1 MKKVVTLIIAAALA
15 LSGCSSTSSPSV
27 EHLNSAAFAEKIVET
42 DVVILDV
49 RTPGEFS
56 EDHIKGAIN
65 IDVEGAS
72 FDSEIANL
80 DKTKSYAVYCRSG
93 RRSIIAVDKMA
104 NAGFDLLFNLENGI
118 NDWIANGLSLV
129 TS

>member
-1 MKKVVTLIIAAALA
+1 MKKTIAALLA
-15 LSGCSSTSSPSV
+15 SAFLLTSCSSSTTATN
-27 EHLNSAAFAEKIVET
+27 LDAAGFADQITKT
-42 DVVILDV
+42 DVITLDV

-56 EDHIKGAIN
+56 EGHIEGAIN
-65 IDVEGAS
+65 IDVESTS

-93 RRSIIAVDKMA
+93 RRSTIAVDKMSA
-104 NAGFDLLFNLENGI
+104 TGFEKLSNLESGI
-118 NDWIANGLSLV
+118 NEWLANSLPLV

>member
-1 MKKVVTLIIAAALA
+1 MKKTIAAVLA
-15 LSGCSSTSSPSV
+15 SVFLLTSCSSSTTATN
-27 EHLNSAAFAEKIVET
+27 LDAAGFADQITKT
-42 DVVILDV
+42 DVITLDV

-56 EDHIKGAIN
+56 EGHIEGAIN

-93 RRSIIAVDKMA
+93 RRSIFAVDKMSA
-104 NAGFDLLFNLENGI
+104 TGFEKLSNLENGI
-118 NDWIANGLSLV
+118 NDWLANSLPLV

>member
-1 MKKVVTLIIAAALA
+1 MRKTIAALLA
-15 LSGCSSTSSPSV
+15 TVFLLTSCSSSTTATN
-27 EHLNSAAFAEKIVET
+27 LDAAGFADQITKT
-42 DVVILDV
+42 DVITLDV

-56 EDHIKGAIN
+56 EGHIEGAIN

-93 RRSIIAVDKMA
+93 RRSTIAVDKMSA
-104 NAGFDLLFNLENGI
+104 TGFEKLSNLESGI
-118 NDWIANGLSLV
+118 NDWLANSFPLV

>member
-1 MKKVVTLIIAAALA
+1 MKKTIAALLA
-15 LSGCSSTSSPSV
+15 SAFLLTSCSSSTTATN
-27 EHLNSAAFAEKIVET
+27 LDAAGFADQITKN
-42 DVVILDV
+42 DVITLDV

-56 EDHIKGAIN
+56 EGHIEGAIN
-65 IDVEGAS
+65 IDVESAS

-93 RRSIIAVDKMA
+93 RRSTIAVDKMSA
-104 NAGFDLLFNLENGI
+104 TGFEKLSNLESGI
-118 NDWIANGLSLV
+118 NDWLANSLPLV

>member
-1 MKKVVTLIIAAALA
+1 MKKTIAALLA
-15 LSGCSSTSSPSV
+15 TVFLLTSCSSSTTATN
-27 EHLNSAAFAEKIVET
+27 LDAAGFADQITKT
-42 DVVILDV
+42 DVITLDV

-56 EDHIKGAIN
+56 EGHIEGAIN

-93 RRSIIAVDKMA
+93 RRSTIAVDKMSA
-104 NAGFDLLFNLENGI
+104 TGYDKLSNLESGI
-118 NDWIANGLSLV
+118 NDWLANSLPLV

>member
-1 MKKVVTLIIAAALA
+1 MKKTIAAVLA
-15 LSGCSSTSSPSV
+15 TVFLLTSCSSSTTATN
-27 EHLNSAAFAEKIVET
+27 LDAAGFADEITKT
-42 DVVILDV
+42 DVITLDV

-56 EDHIKGAIN
+56 EGHIEGAIN

-93 RRSIIAVDKMA
+93 CRSIIAVDKMSA
-104 NAGFDLLFNLENGI
+104 TGFEKLSNLENGI
-118 NDWIANGLSLV
+118 NDWLANSLPLV

>member
-1 MKKVVTLIIAAALA
+1 MRKTIAALLA
-15 LSGCSSTSSPSV
+15 TVFLLTSCSSSTTATN
-27 EHLNSAAFAEKIVET
+27 LDAAGFADQITKT
-42 DVVILDV
+42 DVITLDV

-56 EDHIKGAIN
+56 EGHIEGAIN

-93 RRSIIAVDKMA
+93 RRSTIAVDKMSA
-104 NAGFDLLFNLENGI
+104 TGFEKLSNLESGI
-118 NDWIANGLSLV
+118 NDWLANSLPLV

>member
-1 MKKVVTLIIAAALA
+1 MRKTIAALLA
-15 LSGCSSTSSPSV
+15 TVFLLTSCSSSTTARN
-27 EHLNSAAFAEKIVET
+27 LDAAGFADQITKT
-42 DVVILDV
+42 DVITLDV

-56 EDHIKGAIN
+56 EGHIEGAIN

-93 RRSIIAVDKMA
+93 RRSTIAVDKMSA
-104 NAGFDLLFNLENGI
+104 TGFEKLSNLESGI
-118 NDWIANGLSLV
+118 NDWLANSLPLV

>member
-1 MKKVVTLIIAAALA
+1 MKKTIAAVFATVFL
-15 LSGCSSTSSPSV
+15 LTSCSSSTTATN
-27 EHLNSAAFAEKIVET
+27 LDATGFADQITKS
-42 DVVILDV
+42 DVITLDV

-56 EDHIKGAIN
+56 EGHIEGAIN

-104 NAGFDLLFNLENGI
+104 NAGFDLLSNLENGI
-118 NDWIANGLSLV
+118 NDWIANGLPLV

>member
-1 MKKVVTLIIAAALA
+1 MKKTIAALLA
-15 LSGCSSTSSPSV
+15 TVFLLTSCSSSTTATN
-27 EHLNSAAFAEKIVET
+27 LDAAGFADQITKT
-42 DVVILDV
+42 DVITLDV

-56 EDHIKGAIN
+56 EGHIEGAIN

-93 RRSIIAVDKMA
+93 RRSTIAVDKMSA
-104 NAGFDLLFNLENGI
+104 TGFEKLSNLESGI
-118 NDWIANGLSLV
+118 NDWLANSLPLV

>member
-1 MKKVVTLIIAAALA
+1 MKKVIVAIFVSALA
-15 LSGCSSTSSPSV
+15 LSSCSSTPSAIN
-27 EHLNSAAFAEKIVET
+27 LDAAGFAEQITKA
-42 DVVILDV
+42 DVITLDV
-49 RTPGEFS
+49 RTPGEFA
-56 EDHIKGAIN
+56 EGHIEGAIN

-93 RRSIIAVDKMA
+93 RRSIIAVDKMSA
-104 NAGFDLLFNLENGI
+104 TGFEKLSNLENGI
-118 NDWIANGLSLV
+118 NNWLANSLPLV

>member
-1 MKKVVTLIIAAALA
+1 MKKTIAAVFATVFL
-15 LSGCSSTSSPSV
+15 LTSCSSSTTSTN
-27 EHLNSAAFAEKIVET
+27 LDATGFADQITKS
-42 DVVILDV
+42 DVITLDV

-56 EDHIKGAIN
+56 EGHIEGAIN

-93 RRSIIAVDKMA
+93 RRSIIAVDKMSA
-104 NAGFDLLFNLENGI
+104 TGFEKLSNLENGI
-118 NDWIANGLSLV
+118 NDWLANSLPLV

>member
-1 MKKVVTLIIAAALA
+1 MRKVIVAIFVSALA
-15 LSGCSSTSSPSV
+15 LSSCSSTPSAIN
-27 EHLNSAAFAEKIVET
+27 LDAAGFAEQITKA
-42 DVVILDV
+42 DVITLDV
-49 RTPGEFS
+49 RTPGEFA
-56 EDHIKGAIN
+56 EGHIEGAIN

-93 RRSIIAVDKMA
+93 RRSIIAVDKMSA
-104 NAGFDLLFNLENGI
+104 TGFEKLSNLENGI
-118 NDWIANGLSLV
+118 NNWLANSLPLV

>member
-1 MKKVVTLIIAAALA
+1 MKKTIAAVLA
-15 LSGCSSTSSPSV
+15 TVFLLTSCSSSTTATN
-27 EHLNSAAFAEKIVET
+27 LDAAGFADQITKT
-42 DVVILDV
+42 DVITLDV

-56 EDHIKGAIN
+56 EGHIEGAIN

-93 RRSIIAVDKMA
+93 RRSIIAVDKMS
-104 NAGFDLLFNLENGI
+104 NTGFEKLSNLENGI
-118 NDWIANGLSLV
+118 NDWLANSLPLV
-129 TS
+129 TL